1 MILHP
6 GILALLLGAL
16 LVTLLMLYACIIGFS
31 VLRRWDRCSYS
42 RQQLE
47 LERRTYLIS
56 TLVNYA
62 LCFQAV
68 SLLLLIYTVD
78 NLHPLFIGAMC
89 ATGTLNANPVGWHV
103 LLVKIPVFFLAWL
116 WVIVNHYDLQA
127 EDSPLVRPKY
137 AALFVLL
144 PLVVLDGWWEFR
156 YFTGLDP
163 QIITSCC
170 GSLFSIG
177 DGGIASSMAAL
188 PIVPMIWLFYLWSML
203 LLLLLLLA
211 IKFRAAALRYLLAL
225 AALLML
231 PVGLAS
237 VISFISIYIYQMP
250 THHCP
255 FDLLQGGYDF
265 IGYPLYLALFG
276 SVLCGLIPGLMRL
289 LQIFAPSLGSIFAKR
304 ERFWLFGMLIFLL
317 LLLALV
323 SWPLLLGPF
332 TLQAYL

>member
-6 GILALLLGAL
+6 GILALLLGAM
-16 LVTLLMLYACIIGFS
+16 LVTLLMLYAGSIGLT
-31 VLRRWDRCSYS
+31 VLRHWDRASYS
-42 RQQLE
+42 QKQLD

-62 LCFQAV
+62 LGFQAL
-68 SLLLLIYTVD
+68 SLLLFISTVD
-78 NLHPLFIGAMC
+78 SLHPLFIGAMC
-89 ATGTLNANPVGWHV
+89 ATGALNANPVGWNI

-116 WVIVNHYDLQA
+116 WVIVNHYDQQV

-144 PLVVLDGWWEFR
+144 PLVVLDGWWQFR

-170 GSLFSIG
+170 GSLFSKA
-177 DGGIASSMAAL
+177 DGGIASSLAAL
-188 PIVPMIWLFYLWSML
+188 PVVPMIWLFYLLAL
-203 LLLLLLLA
+203 LLLLLLLPA
-211 IKFRAAALRYLLAL
+211 FKCRAAVLRYLLAL
-225 AALLML
+225 AALMLL
-231 PVGLAS
+231 PVGLAA
-237 VISFISIYIYQMP
+237 VISFISIYIYEMP

-255 FDLLQGGYDF
+255 FDLLQSGYDF

-276 SVLCGLIPGLMRL
+276 AVLCGLLPGLMRL
-289 LQIFAPSLGSIFAKR
+289 LQIFAPSLGMIFASR
-304 ERFWLFGMLIFLL
+304 ERFWLLGTLLSLL

-323 SWPLLLGPF
+323 SWPLLFGTF

>member
-16 LVTLLMLYACIIGFS
+16 LVTLLMLYACLIGAS
-31 VLRRWDRCSYS
+31 VLRRWDRASYS
-42 RQQLE
+42 QQQLE

-56 TLVNYA
+56 TMVNYA
-62 LCFQAV
+62 LGFQAL
-68 SLLLLIYTVD
+68 SLLLFVYTVD
-78 NLHPLFIGAMC
+78 SLHPLFIGAMC
-89 ATGTLNANPVGWHV
+89 ATGTLNANPVGWDV

-116 WVIVNHYDLQA
+116 WVIINHYDLRV

-137 AALFVLL
+137 SALFVLL
-144 PLVVLDGWWEFR
+144 PLVALDGWWQFR

-170 GSLFSIG
+170 GSLFSQAG
-177 DGGIASSMAAL
+177 DGIASSLAGL
-188 PIVPMIWLFYLWSML
+188 PIVPMIWVFYLWL
-203 LLLLLLLA
+203 LLVLGLLLPA
-211 IKFRAAALRYLLAL
+211 FRCNSAALRYLLAL
-225 AALLML
+225 AALLLL

-237 VISFISIYIYQMP
+237 VISFISIYIYEMP

-255 FDLLQGGYDF
+255 FDLLQGGYHF

-276 SVLCGLIPGLMRL
+276 TVLCGLVPGLMRL
-289 LQIFAPSLGSIFAKR
+289 LQLVAPGLEPVFATR
-304 ERFWLFGMLIFLL
+304 ERGWLAAALLFLL
-317 LLLALV
+317 LLLGLV
-323 SWPLLLGPF
+323 SWPLLFGPF